1 MSPSYILY
9 EVFLRRII
17 KMFFDLYLPG
27 TTSLKETIC
36 LYLEGVKEFFDEL
49 QYYIAKFELRI

>member
-1 MSPSYILY
+1 
-9 EVFLRRII
+9 
-17 KMFFDLYLPG
+17 MFFDLYLPG
-27 TTSLKETIC
+27 TTSFKETIC